1 MSRKEK
7 VQKTNAMRELE
18 SAGIDYTARTYE
30 VEEDSSDR
38 HLGVHIAEILGD
50 DPDSSFKTL
59 VTTTPSGDHVV
70 CCIPVAEELD
80 LKAAARAVGEKS
92 LSMMHVRDLL
102 DATGYVRG
110 GCSPVGMKRRYRTV
124 IDETC
129 QLFDSI
135 SISGGR
141 RGLTLEVGTDD
152 LVGFC
157 SAVLADI
164 CKRGA

>member
-7 VQKTNAMRELE
+7 IQKTNAMRELD
-18 SAGIDYTARTYE
+18 SAGVSYTARTYE
-30 VEEDSSDR
+30 VEEGGR
-38 HLGVHIAEILGD
+38 QEHLGERIAEVLGD
-50 DPDSSFKTL
+50 DPDRSFKTL

-102 DATGYVRG
+102 EATGYVRG

-129 QLFDSI
+129 QLFDTI

-141 RGLTLEVGTDD
+141 KGLTLEVGTED
-152 LVGFC
+152 LVAFC
-157 SAVLADI
+157 DAVLADV

>member
-1 MSRKEK
+1 MKAAK
-7 VQKTNAMRELE
+7 LQKTNAMRELDR
-18 SAGIDYTARTYE
+18 AGVAYEARTYE
-30 VEEDSSDR
+30 DDGEEASG
-38 HLGVHIAEILGD
+38 LGVAIAQMLGE
-50 DPDSSFKTL
+50 DPDQSFKTL
-59 VTTTPSGDHVV
+59 VTETPEGGHVV

-102 DATGYVRG
+102 EATGYVRG

-129 QLFDSI
+129 QLFDTI

-141 RGLTLEVGTDD
+141 KGLTLEVGTED
-152 LVGFC
+152 LVAFC
-157 SAVLADI
+157 DAVLADV